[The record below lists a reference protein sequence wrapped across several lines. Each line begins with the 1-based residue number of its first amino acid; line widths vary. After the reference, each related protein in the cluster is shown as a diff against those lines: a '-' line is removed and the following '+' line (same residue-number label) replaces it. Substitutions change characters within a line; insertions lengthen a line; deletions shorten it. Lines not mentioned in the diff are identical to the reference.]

1 MTPGKIHSRKHYP
14 DTSCWQNDTELLI
27 RCGKH
32 LFGQDGQV
40 RTNMHACVCVGV
52 YGDLFRNEIVMRR
65 NVSMYVWIRTLMG
78 LKIRNSEFMKVHI

>member
-1 MTPGKIHSRKHYP
+1 MTPGEITVENIIPTLHADKTI
-14 DTSCWQNDTELLI
+14 QNYLLGVVNI
-27 RCGKH
+27 YLVRTGE
-32 LFGQDGQV
+32 V

-78 LKIRNSEFMKVHI
+78 LKIRNSKFMKVYI